1 MFKEVE
7 GVENYI
13 VLPDDLRADIVD
25 LKEICADHYLNDRL
39 ERYIEILIGVA
50 EGKNKVF
57 LPTDI

>member
-1 MFKEVE
+1 MFEEVE

-13 VLPDDLRADIVD
+13 IIPDVLRADIVD
-25 LKEICADHYLNDRL
+25 LSANCSDMYLFQRMENYV
-39 ERYIEILIGVA
+39 EMLIGVA